1 MKKFAASDVEE
12 ASGTGYP
19 PEFAKAVAGRHYRR
33 LSVAAG
39 LDQFGVNLVRL
50 EPGAWSSQRHWH
62 TDEDE
67 FIIIQSGEAVL
78 VTEDGETVMTV
89 GDCAGFPAGVE
100 DGHHLI
106 NKSEEDCVFLVVG
119 SRSDSDACDYPDIDL
134 KALPGRY
141 SGVGGFTRKDGS
153 HY

>member
-1 MKKFAASDVEE
+1 MKKFAAGDVEE
-12 ASGTGYP
+12 SNGTSYP
-19 PEFAKAVAGRHYRR
+19 PEYAKDVAGRHYRR
-33 LSVAAG
+33 LGDAAG
-39 LDQFGVNLVRL
+39 LEQFGVNLVRL

-67 FIIIQSGEAVL
+67 FVIIQSGEAVL
-78 VTEDGETVMTV
+78 VTEEGETVMQA
-89 GDCAGFPAGVE
+89 GDFAGFPAGVE

-106 NKSEEDCVFLVVG
+106 NKSEADCVFLVVG
-119 SRSDSDACDYPDIDL
+119 GRSDSDACDYPDIDL